1 MKTYSAKDSDIDRKW
16 FVVDLEGKTVGR
28 IATEIATILRGKH
41 KPLYTPHVDC
51 GDYVVCINAEKV
63 EFTGNK
69 LEQKMYHRHSGYV
82 GGLKSI
88 GAAELLE
95 KDPEKIITFAVLGM
109 LPKTK
114 LGRKMGQ
121 KLKVYAG
128 GEHPHEAQQPKPLE
142 L

>member
-28 IATEIATILRGKH
+28 IATEIATVLRGKH

-63 EFTGNK
+63 ELTGNK
-69 LEQKMYHRHSGYV
+69 LEQKMYRKHSGYV

-88 GAAELLE
+88 SAGDLLE
-95 KDPEKIITFAVLGM
+95 KDPGKVITFAVLGM